1 MKGKIAFR
9 TGLLAAIAVLA
20 LSCVRS
26 LQPLFE
32 DDDLVFEA
40 RLIGTWT
47 DSDGEDDWTFVQGDG
62 KEYLLTCLTGEDE
75 VKAKFRGRLGKLGG
89 AFFLD
94 LFPEKGGA
102 PFPKNDLLTMHLV
115 PAHTFW
121 RVRFEG
127 GLCLDPFNQD
137 WLKEGTKA
145 GKIKIGHVETEEEI
159 LLTADTRELQT
170 FLAGLAADLE
180 AFPHSN
186 EPLRKR

>member
-1 MKGKIAFR
+1 MNGKILFR
-9 TGLLAAIAVLA
+9 AGLLAAVAIIA

-32 DDDLVFEA
+32 DNDLVFEN

-47 DSDGEDDWTFVQGDG
+47 DHDGEDAWTFERGDG
-62 KEYLLTCLTGEDE
+62 KEYALTCRTSEDE
-75 VKAKFRGRLGKLGG
+75 APALFRGRLGKLGG

-94 LFPEKGGA
+94 LYPDKGNA
-102 PFPKNDLLTMHLV
+102 VKPRNDLFAMHLV

-127 GLCLDPFNQD
+127 GLCLDPFSQD
-137 WLKEGTKA
+137 WLKEGIRA

-159 LLTADTRELQT
+159 LLTADTIDLQK
-170 FLAGLAADLE
+170 FLAGLAADE
-180 AFPHSN
+180 DAFPHSN

>member
-1 MKGKIAFR
+1 MTRSGVLRWCLPI
-9 TGLLAAIAVLA
+9 LVAAVS

-32 DDDLVFEA
+32 DEDLVFEP

-47 DSDGEDDWTFVQGDG
+47 DSEGEDDWTFVRGEG
-62 KEYLLTCLTGEDE
+62 NEYVLTCLTGEDE
-75 VKAKFRGRLGKLGG
+75 VKAKFRGRLGRLGG

-102 PFPKNDLLTMHLV
+102 PLPKNDLLTMHLV

-127 GLCLDPFNQD
+127 GLHLDPFSAD
-137 WLKEGTKA
+137 WLRGGLREGRL
-145 GKIKIGHVETEEEI
+145 KIAHVETSDEVVLI
-159 LLTADTRELQT
+159 AGTRELQA
-170 FLAGLAADLE
+170 FLAGLATDNE
-180 AFPHSN
+180 AFPPAD
-186 EPLRKR
+186 EALRKR